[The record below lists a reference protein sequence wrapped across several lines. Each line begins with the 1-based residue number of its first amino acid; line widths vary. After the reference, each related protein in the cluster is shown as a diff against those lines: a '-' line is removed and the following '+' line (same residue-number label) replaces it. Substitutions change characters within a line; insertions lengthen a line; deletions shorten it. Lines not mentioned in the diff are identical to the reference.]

1 MWASETVGP
10 WLDQWL
16 GIWAE
21 AVSSMGKT
29 LWLAMRRRTR
39 MLGVGSGSA
48 SSPTH
53 HWDCG
58 AKTWVARHS
67 GKRGKGVGGG
77 QHVAAVI
84 RTMGWSAWFDA
95 DQRALSQASGRAVHS
110 VRPVGSQASQD
121 VRTRG
126 ARGRVS
132 VGRGSDPRTGLGRLG
147 LDRVGLPGRSW
158 PGRLSWTLGRVWF
171 KADQTIKGAVTSGYQ
186 RQFSW
191 ACMDVS

>member
-29 LWLAMRRRTR
+29 LWLAMRRRAR

-95 DQRALSQASGRAVHS
+95 DQRALSQASGLAGEPRRAHEG
-110 VRPVGSQASQD
+110 RTRASQ
-121 VRTRG
+121 RG
-126 ARGRVS
+126 AGLGPSDRLGQARV
-132 VGRGSDPRTGLGRLG
+132 GPRGS
-147 LDRVGLPGRSW
+147 SW
-158 PGRLSWTLGRVWF
+158 PILAW
-171 KADQTIKGAVTSGYQ
+171 AVILDTWQSVVQG
-186 RQFSW
+186 
-191 ACMDVS
+191 